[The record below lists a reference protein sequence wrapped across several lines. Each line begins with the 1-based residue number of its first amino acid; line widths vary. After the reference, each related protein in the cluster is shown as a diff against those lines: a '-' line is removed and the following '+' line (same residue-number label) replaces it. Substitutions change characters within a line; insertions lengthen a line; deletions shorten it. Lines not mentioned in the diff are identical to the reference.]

1 MITILIVDDEKL
13 ERRGIRFLLKR
24 EEGEFQ
30 ILEATNGKDALG
42 VLESNHVDILFSDVK
57 MPYMNG
63 LELTKAVREDH
74 PDMEIV
80 IFSGYND
87 FSYAKEALRYG
98 VVDYVLKPVDPEEF
112 HKTFQRVMEN
122 ISSKIEKKEQQEK
135 KEDYLKKYFLLKYL
149 YGGKEEDFVQF
160 KKLTDGM
167 EDDLSQFTRMVLVSA
182 SNGFFETE
190 EEHFLMSLKEEVQRE
205 FHYVNLNSNES
216 IFLFTEKYADYHGI
230 VEKMYRFFAHQFDSE
245 CYFAV
250 SEEIEDGKNLAEE
263 FKVLE
268 GMLEEQFYQPRQH
281 LFFHGEKQEEKKA
294 DPAEDSEIMEQITKD
309 IQYKD
314 LPHLRQDF
322 QRLEEKYRAHKQFSD
337 MYVKF
342 VFSGIMKELL
352 DQMEGLDEKMLSKRV
367 DRLYRCRNLNDV
379 IAIVEEVLQ
388 EYEHC
393 IQEQEDGFRSEVTTV
408 KGYIYHHYKEK
419 DLGAETLS
427 AMVFLSPGYLSA
439 VFKEETGMT
448 LNRFIREVRME
459 KAKELLETTNMK
471 ISGIAKEVGFSNNS
485 YFCRSFR
492 EFFGD
497 TPEAC
502 RKGIAAD
509 EKTNTEVD
517 PSI

>member
-24 EEGEFQ
+24 EKGEFQ

-149 YGGKEEDFVQF
+149 YGGK
-160 KKLTDGM
+160 
-167 EDDLSQFTRMVLVSA
+167 
-182 SNGFFETE
+182 

-448 LNRFIREVRME
+448 LNRFIREVRMN

-471 ISGIAKEVGFSNNS
+471 ISQIAKEVGFSNNS

>member
-24 EEGEFQ
+24 EKGEFQ

-87 FSYAKEALRYG
+87 FSYAREALRYG

-149 YGGKEEDFVQF
+149 YGGKEE
-160 KKLTDGM
+160 
-167 EDDLSQFTRMVLVSA
+167 
-182 SNGFFETE
+182 
-190 EEHFLMSLKEEVQRE
+190 HFLMSLKEEVQRE

-230 VEKMYRFFAHQFDSE
+230 EEKMYRFFAHQFDSE

-448 LNRFIREVRME
+448 LNRFIREVRMN

-471 ISGIAKEVGFSNNS
+471 ISQIAKEVGFSNNS

>member
-1 MITILIVDDEKL
+1 
-13 ERRGIRFLLKR
+13 
-24 EEGEFQ
+24 
-30 ILEATNGKDALG
+30 
-42 VLESNHVDILFSDVK
+42 
-57 MPYMNG
+57 
-63 LELTKAVREDH
+63 
-74 PDMEIV
+74 
-80 IFSGYND
+80 
-87 FSYAKEALRYG
+87 
-98 VVDYVLKPVDPEEF
+98 
-112 HKTFQRVMEN
+112 
-122 ISSKIEKKEQQEK
+122 
-135 KEDYLKKYFLLKYL
+135 
-149 YGGKEEDFVQF
+149 
-160 KKLTDGM
+160 M

-250 SEEIEDGKNLAEE
+250 SEKIEDGKNLAEE

-314 LPHLRQDF
+314 LPHLHQDF

-448 LNRFIREVRME
+448 LNRFIREVRMN

-471 ISGIAKEVGFSNNS
+471 ISQIAKEVGFSNNS